1 MPTPATRPADVT
13 RSGRRWLVLG
23 IGVFAQT
30 ATFAFAYGMPFL
42 VPVLRDT
49 YRLSLSEVGTYVAA
63 PTAGLLVALVAW
75 GAAADRWGER
85 VVMTIGLAVT
95 GLVVGAAAL
104 LPHPGRIGL
113 IALLVLGG
121 IGSAS
126 VSAASGR
133 LVMGWFA
140 RSERGLAM
148 GIRQT
153 SQPLG
158 VAVAGVSL
166 PALAAG
172 ADPFGALLFP
182 AVLCLVSAVLVAAL
196 APDPPREPEAPGA
209 SEPGSPYRAPVLWR
223 VHAAS
228 AMLVVPQFA
237 MSAFG
242 TEYLVREQGWT
253 VATAGGFVAAVG
265 VVGALGRIGTG
276 VWSDRV
282 GSRLR
287 PMRQVAAG
295 AVVVLLLFALGDAVA
310 GWLAVVALALG
321 AIVTVAPN
329 GLAFTATAEI
339 AGSSW
344 SGRALGIQNTGQNI
358 VASVVPVALGALVGA
373 TGYGTGFLI
382 AALAPLAAVAL
393 VPVRQEPSTSRW

>member
-1 MPTPATRPADVT
+1 MSERVAHTGDVT

-23 IGVFAQT
+23 VGLYAQT

-85 VVMTIGLAVT
+85 VVMAIGLAAT
-95 GLVVGAAAL
+95 ALTVGTAAL
-104 LPHPGRIGL
+104 LPHPGRVPL
-113 IALLVLGG
+113 TALLVLGG
-121 IGSAS
+121 ACSAS

-158 VAVAGVSL
+158 VAVAGLSL
-166 PALAAG
+166 PALAG
-172 ADPFGALLFP
+172 TDPFGALLFP
-182 AVLCLVSAVLVAAL
+182 AGLCLLAAVLVAVL
-196 APDPPREPEAPGA
+196 APDPPREPVAAGA
-209 SEPGSPYRAPVLWR
+209 ARPRSPYRTPVLWR

-237 MSAFG
+237 ISAFG
-242 TEYLVREQGWT
+242 TEYLVREQGWA
-253 VATAGGFVAAVG
+253 VGTAGGFVAAVG
-265 VVGALGRIGTG
+265 VAGAVGRIGTG

-310 GWLAVVALALG
+310 GWLAVAALALG

-339 AGSSW
+339 AGSAW
-344 SGRALGIQNTGQNI
+344 SGRALGIQNTGQNA
-358 VASVVPVALGALVGA
+358 VASVVPVAPGALVGA
-373 TGYGTGFLI
+373 TGYAPAFAL

-393 VPVRQEPSTSRW
+393 VPVRQEPAARW